1 MAKPLVEVAISADG
15 SVFVREVDKA
25 TGSAKKL
32 QTQVK
37 DAGDASDKWSKQLSG
52 TAITLAKWSAA
63 TAVAAATGTALFVKS
78 AIDQADAANILS
90 QKLGITTEA
99 LTKLQYAAQLSD
111 VSQQALEGG
120 LRKLATTLTTAQDPA
135 SKAAKALL
143 DIGLSAREL
152 IAIPADQQLGRI
164 GDALNNVQN
173 QSQRAALAQQIFGK
187 TGQQLLPILAE
198 GTAGIKNFGDE
209 AERAGVVIDSAFAA
223 RAGVFNDN
231 LDRIKSAAS
240 GLGLNI
246 AEELLP
252 RLTELQERILALA
265 SDPEVTRGL
274 ADLFSG
280 IVTLALD
287 AAEALG
293 KTVTAFREFDAAVT
307 FERESASVQELG
319 VQLDELA
326 AKRAQLADRSQPL
339 GMLASVVPAAN
350 ALFTENAEGLAAIDA
365 SIKSLQERREQALQV
380 VADFLEITSSD
391 LPRKRVVDQEAAV
404 RSLTGALTG
413 STTEQNAAAKAAEN
427 QAAKI
432 KDTIEQLQFEAQQ
445 ITKTAR
451 EQRIAIALRN
461 AGAAAATAE
470 GRSISQLTGLL
481 FDHEESLKRN
491 KTALDEMDR
500 GMADLEAGLDKTATK
515 SDPWAD
521 ALEGAVQRVDSSF
534 VDMWKN
540 IGSGFD
546 SFADSLKDAFKQLLA
561 ELAHQAIT
569 RKILVSFGIGG
580 SSGALAGGAGG
591 SGGGLGMF
599 SGITSLLSA
608 GKSALQGFQSGG
620 LAGGLNGLLGGSGS
634 GLTAGL
640 VGFNEGLASF
650 SRALGFDGLAKGFGG
665 NALTAEM
672 SSVGANL
679 VNIGGNLLGGFAGGL
694 AGNKL
699 GQSLFGERKTTGL
712 GGAVGGIVGS
722 AIPIPVL
729 GTMIGAFLGSLA
741 ENAIGKIFGAGD
753 LVKFGKLGIT
763 TGGGSNIPNDGSALK
778 TITAASGLQLSAVA
792 KRTDKDAALQ
802 LLDGFSAIDS
812 TLTEL
817 SRSVGITV
825 DFAGK
830 VLGNTSLNV
839 DNEGPLNSFGV
850 GARLDKFDAEKI
862 KTSADDFARAWISE
876 IDDQLTGRIKSIL
889 GDTSKRTAEQIVQIF
904 GFASKLD
911 QLLKLDVLAEVTE
924 AAATKMK
931 TLLDVYGEATDAVV
945 SLAQEYDGSLESM
958 TSLTDALQSQ
968 KQVAAQLAVAY
979 EEVSR
984 LVDATFGSAIN
995 TIEESMLSEADLY
1008 QRRRQQIATLT
1019 DELSTTIDPAKLAGL
1034 VQQIDALAGSAFG
1047 MLDETQRQSMGAEFI
1062 AFLQQAQTIA
1072 DQQIQAGR
1080 DSLAGRETA
1089 TANAI
1094 DLEVLNTAALT
1105 QQAAANTF
1113 AAAVTQF
1120 AGVMGGGFAFDPAAI
1135 AAAIAAARA
1144 DEVNG

>member
-173 QSQRAALAQQIFGK
+173 QSQRAALAQEIFGK
-187 TGQQLLPILAE
+187 AGQQLLPILAE

-365 SIKSLQERREQALQV
+365 SIKSLQERREKALQV

-445 ITKTAR
+445 ITRTAR
-451 EQRIAIALRN
+451 DQRIAIALRN

-491 KTALDEMDR
+491 KAALDEMDR

-580 SSGALAGGAGG
+580 SSGALAGGGGG
-591 SGGGLGMF
+591 SGGGLGF
-599 SGITSLLSA
+599 GGITSLLSA
-608 GKSALQGFQSGG
+608 GKSAFQGFQSGG

-694 AGNKL
+694 AGNAL

-802 LLDGFSAIDS
+802 LLEGFSAIDS

-839 DNEGPLNSFGV
+839 DNEGPKNSFGV
-850 GARLDKFDAEKI
+850 GARLDKFNAEKI

-876 IDDQLTGRIKSIL
+876 IDDQLTGRIKQIL

-911 QLLKLDVLAEVTE
+911 QLLKLDVLAEVTT
-924 AAATKMK
+924 AAANKMK

-945 SLAQEYDGSLESM
+945 NLAQEYDGSLESM

-984 LVDATFGSAIN
+984 LVDATFGNAIN

-1008 QRRRQQIATLT
+1008 QRRREQIATLT

-1034 VQQIDALAGSAFG
+1034 VQQIDALAGSAFQ

-1120 AGVMGGGFAFDPAAI
+1120 AGVMGGGFAFDPAVI
-1135 AAAIAAARA
+1135 AAAIAAARG
-1144 DEVNG
+1144 EVNA

>member
-1 MAKPLVEVAISADG
+1 MAKEYKTAVLITGDSTGAQKAIKLTAEQLDSLNTK
-15 SVFVREVDKA
+15 VKT
-25 TGSAKKL
+25 TGSSTFKL
-32 QTQVK
+32 S
-37 DAGDASDKWSKQLSG
+37 GDWQKQLGGMAVS
-52 TAITLAKWSAA
+52 AAKWGAA
-63 TAVAAATGTALFVKS
+63 TAAAAAAGTALFVKS

-90 QKLGITTEA
+90 QKIGITTEA
-99 LTKLQYAAQLSD
+99 LTKLEYAAKLSD

-231 LDRIKSAAS
+231 LDRIKSSAS

-252 RLTELQERILALA
+252 RLTELQERILRLA

-287 AAEALG
+287 AAEGLG

-365 SIKSLQERREQALQV
+365 SIKSLQERREKALQV

-391 LPRKRVVDQEAAV
+391 LPRKRLVDQEAAV
-404 RSLTGALTG
+404 RSLAGALTG

-427 QAAKI
+427 QAQKI

-491 KTALDEMDR
+491 KAALDEMDR

-521 ALEGAVQRVDSSF
+521 ALEGAVERVDSSF
-534 VDMWKN
+534 VEMWKN

-561 ELAHQAIT
+561 ELAHMAIT
-569 RKILVSFGIGG
+569 RPILMRFASAMGLSG
-580 SSGALAGGAGG
+580 SASAMAGGGG
-591 SGGGLGMF
+591 GGGLGGIASLF
-599 SGITSLLSA
+599 S
-608 GKSALQGFQSGG
+608 GKSAFQGFQSGG
-620 LAGGLNGLLGGSGS
+620 LSGGINGLIGGSETGGMLGES
-634 GLTAGL
+634 LS
-640 VGFNEGLASF
+640 SF
-650 SRALGFDGLAKGFGG
+650 RFALGDLSSKLGLDGLAGKFNSQG
-665 NALTAEM
+665 LEIKST
-672 SSVGANL
+672 GANL
-679 VNIGGNLLGGFAGGL
+679 LDLGANIGAGFLGSIAGDKIGS
-694 AGNKL
+694 A
-699 GQSLFGERKTTGL
+699 LFGDRKTTGI
-712 GGAVGGIVGS
+712 GSTVGGTIGS
-722 AIPIPVL
+722 AWGPI
-729 GTMIGAFLGSLA
+729 GTFIGSTLGSIA
-741 ENAIGKIFGAGD
+741 ENAIGKIFGTGD

-802 LLDGFSAIDS
+802 LLEGFSAIDS

-839 DNEGPLNSFGV
+839 DNEGPKNSFGV
-850 GARLDKFDAEKI
+850 GARLDKFNAEKI

-876 IDDQLTGRIKSIL
+876 IDDQLTGRIKQIL
-889 GDTSKRTAEQIVQIF
+889 SDTSKRTAEQIVQIF

-984 LVDATFGSAIN
+984 LVDATFGNAIN

-1008 QRRRQQIATLT
+1008 QRRREQIATLT

-1113 AAAVTQF
+1113 ADAVKQF

-1135 AAAIAAARA
+1135 AAAIAAARG
-1144 DEVNG
+1144 EVNA